1 MQEQDPRRDVLGAIG
16 EIQKIVAASPR
27 KNRNQ
32 SIEQDK
38 LDQPNINTGK
48 SVTAKRTR

>member
-16 EIQKIVAASPR
+16 KSKERCTNPG

-38 LDQPNINTGK
+38 LDQPNIITD
-48 SVTAKRTR
+48 SL